1 MPAEMREDSRNR
13 GKEEL
18 CKLSSFLLYTN
29 GLAGNAIEKPD
40 GKRRRPVKKELQSSV
55 EQKKKAQD
63 QRKGYREQESRAGY
77 GSRKLEGPNRPS
89 T

>member
-1 MPAEMREDSRNR
+1 M
-13 GKEEL
+13 
-18 CKLSSFLLYTN
+18 
-29 GLAGNAIEKPD
+29 
-40 GKRRRPVKKELQSSV
+40 KKELQSSV